1 MQGREGNQ
9 GTGKLWDRS
18 HEGDAGPRTFGPILI
33 FSVMLNVRPAREPK
47 PSPSETERA
56 ALTEEIRADM
66 AVLRASAERG
76 RLRRLLRQSIS
87 LTHVHV
93 LTVVRTAG
101 PMPVGELAKA
111 LDVSVASATGIIS
124 RMEQR
129 DLVTRSRG
137 ADDRRVVS
145 VSIAAGGQAALEQ
158 LEGRSREHFLAL
170 LGRLTLTELRTVR
183 GAFAS
188 LRVAHEAQMAEQG
201 DRREKR

>member
-1 MQGREGNQ
+1 
-9 GTGKLWDRS
+9 
-18 HEGDAGPRTFGPILI
+18 
-33 FSVMLNVRPAREPK
+33 MLNVRTTSRGASGAKASGPEA
-47 PSPSETERA
+47 ERA

-93 LTVVRTAG
+93 LTVLRTAG
-101 PMPVGELAKA
+101 AIPVGELAKA

-129 DLVTRSRG
+129 DLVARSRG
-137 ADDRRVVS
+137 ADDRRVVT

-170 LGRLTLTELRTVR
+170 LGRLTTSELRTVR
-183 GAFAS
+183 GAFAA
-188 LRVAHEAQMAEQG
+188 LRTAHEAQLAEQG

>member
-1 MQGREGNQ
+1 MPLPRGRV
-9 GTGKLWDRS
+9 RS
-18 HEGDAGPRTFGPILI
+18 ILI
-33 FSVMLNVRPAREPK
+33 FSGMLNVRTTRGSTDSAVDA
-47 PSPSETERA
+47 ERA
-56 ALTEEIRADM
+56 ALTADIRADM

-93 LTVVRTAG
+93 LTVLRTAG
-101 PMPVGELAKA
+101 SMPVGELAKA

-129 DLVTRSRG
+129 ELVTRSRS

-145 VSIAAGGQAALEQ
+145 VSIAPGGQAALEQ

-170 LGRLTLTELRTVR
+170 LGRLTVAELHTVREAFVALRT
-183 GAFAS
+183 
-188 LRVAHEAQMAEQG
+188 AHEAQTAEQG

>member
-1 MQGREGNQ
+1 
-9 GTGKLWDRS
+9 
-18 HEGDAGPRTFGPILI
+18 
-33 FSVMLNVRPAREPK
+33 MLNVRPTREPR
-47 PSPSETERA
+47 PSPADAERA
-56 ALTEEIRADM
+56 TLTEEIRSDM

-76 RLRRLLRQSIS
+76 RLRRLLRQSVS

-93 LTVVRTAG
+93 LTILRTGG

-129 DLVTRSRG
+129 GLVTRSRG

-145 VSIAAGGQAALEQ
+145 VGIAAGGQAALEH
-158 LEGRSREHFLAL
+158 LEGRSRELLLAL
-170 LGRLTLTELRTVR
+170 LARLTLGELRTVR
-183 GAFAS
+183 EAFAS
-188 LRVAHEAQMAEQG
+188 LRGAHEAQTAEQA

>member
-1 MQGREGNQ
+1 
-9 GTGKLWDRS
+9 
-18 HEGDAGPRTFGPILI
+18 
-33 FSVMLNVRPAREPK
+33 MLNVRSASRGASGTKASGPDA
-47 PSPSETERA
+47 ERA

-93 LTVVRTAG
+93 LTVLRTAG
-101 PMPVGELAKA
+101 SMPVGELAKA

-129 DLVTRSRG
+129 GLVARSRG

-145 VSIAAGGQAALEQ
+145 VSIAPGGQAALEQ

-170 LGRLTLTELRTVR
+170 LGRLTTAELRTVR
-183 GAFAS
+183 GAFSS
-188 LRVAHEAQMAEQG
+188 LRAAHEAHIAEQG

>member
-1 MQGREGNQ
+1 
-9 GTGKLWDRS
+9 
-18 HEGDAGPRTFGPILI
+18 
-33 FSVMLNVRPAREPK
+33 MLNVRTSRAASGAK
-47 PSPSETERA
+47 ASSDAERA

-76 RLRRLLRQSIS
+76 RLRRLLRQSVS

-93 LTVVRTAG
+93 LTVLRTAG
-101 PMPVGELAKA
+101 SLPVGELAKA
-111 LDVSVASATGIIS
+111 LVVSVACATGIIS

-129 DLVTRSRG
+129 GLVARSRG

-145 VSIAAGGQAALEQ
+145 VSIAPGGQAALEQ

-170 LGRLTLTELRTVR
+170 LGRLTAAELRTVR
-183 GAFAS
+183 GAFSA
-188 LRVAHEAQMAEQG
+188 LRAAHDAQVAARG